1 MITINSL
8 LTTNMMNPFSKI
20 IPQVFSTLTYEFG
33 KEKIIY
39 DITYE
44 SVMSWDFEG
53 SKRLNTVVK
62 FSRQT
67 PKTKVTVANR
77 VLNEHLWKEMNDKC
91 HYLGVNHIHV
101 SLSEDIARTE
111 CI

>member
-1 MITINSL
+1 MSSIN
-8 LTTNMMNPFSKI
+8 KI
-20 IPQVFSTLTYEFG
+20 IPKVFSTLTYEFG

-39 DITYE
+39 DIIFE
-44 SVMSWDFEG
+44 SVMGWDFEG
-53 SKRLNTVVK
+53 SPRLNTVVK
-62 FSRQT
+62 FERQT

-91 HYLGVNHIHV
+91 HYLGLNHIHV
-101 SLSEDIARTE
+101 SLSKDISKTE

>member
-1 MITINSL
+1 MNSIN
-8 LTTNMMNPFSKI
+8 KI
-20 IPQVFSTLTYEFG
+20 IPEVFSTLTYEFG
-33 KEKIIY
+33 EEKIIY
-39 DITYE
+39 DITFE
-44 SVMSWDFEG
+44 SVMAWDFEG
-53 SKRLNTVVK
+53 SPRLNTVVK
-62 FSRQT
+62 FNRQT

-101 SLSEDIARTE
+101 SLSKDISKTE